1 MLKRGW
7 VVLTVSAIV
16 GLALA
21 ASAQAAVKSASV
33 SAGALRA
40 TLSPSPWELSFT
52 DSRGR
57 PVLVTRPGSKN
68 SADGTFGFQVGGKW
82 YHATK
87 ATSIARS
94 GSAVKA
100 ILATNDPARRT
111 ITVTVSRDADGIIA
125 VTSLVSG
132 ADVAATAAA
141 FVTHSGERFLG
152 FGERA
157 NAVDQSGKEVKSFVS
172 DGPWLENERDFM
184 KNIIPAAGLDSRDDS
199 TYYPIPWLLSTAGF
213 GVLSD
218 NDQNVVHRLGS
229 ETRQAWSVEASAQEL
244 KLRVFAGPKPADVL
258 RRMSAR
264 LGRQP
269 RAAAPFFFGPWFQ
282 SAGSA
287 VEGAA
292 AMKAADA
299 PISLMQTYAHWLP
312 CGMSAASR
320 ENDLQQLTALH
331 SAGLAVTTYFN
342 PMICTSNQPAFD
354 QAAAAGA
361 LGKDASG
368 GAYKYIYTTSRQFPV
383 GQFDFSS
390 AAGIDF
396 FGKLLGEAYDA
407 GHDGWM
413 EDFGEYTPQDI
424 VSADGTPGN
433 LMHNRYPVLYHGAGY
448 KFASSKPRPLARFN
462 RSGWTG
468 SAKYSQAVW
477 GGDPTTDWGYDGL
490 ASAVRDGLTMG
501 LSGVSLWGS
510 DIGGFFS
517 ITSTPQ
523 TTPELLR
530 RWIQFGAVSGLMRN
544 EADGIQIATSGE
556 RAQPLDP
563 DVLPVWRRYAK
574 LRTQLY
580 PYLSATEAE
589 YDRSGMPI
597 MRHLALTDPSD
608 QKATA
613 RDDEFGFGPDLLAA
627 PVLKAGATS
636 RSLYVPKGTW
646 IDFWRSVA
654 YNTADGSFAVKA
666 TKALAGGRQ
675 VTLPAPADELPLLAK
690 AGAVIPM
697 LPADVETLSDYGSG
711 IVHLSDRLD
720 HMHLLA
726 FPSGSSSAALGAGS
740 ERVTSTEAKGKWT
753 LQINGSRSRT
763 FTIDAG
769 LGALSSPLKVCSV
782 AVNGVKLPATAW
794 KFDAA
799 SKTLR
804 ATVTATKATVVA
816 SGC

>member
-1 MLKRGW
+1 MIKRGW
-7 VVLTVSAIV
+7 TVLTVITVA
-16 GLALA
+16 GLVLA

-33 SAGALRA
+33 SAGALRV
-40 TLSPSPWELSFT
+40 TLSPSPWKLNFT

-57 PVLVTRPGSKN
+57 SVVVSRPGVKN
-68 SADGTFGFQVGGKW
+68 SADGTLGFQVAGKW
-82 YHATK
+82 FHATK

-94 GSAVKA
+94 GAAIKAV
-100 ILATNDPARRT
+100 LATNDPARRT
-111 ITVTVSRDADGIIA
+111 ITVTVSRDAEGVIA
-125 VTSLVSG
+125 VTSVVSG

-141 FVTHSGERFLG
+141 FATHGGERFLG

-157 NAVDQSGKEVKSFVS
+157 NAVDQAGKEVKSFVS
-172 DGPWLENERDFM
+172 DGPWLKNEREFM
-184 KNIIPAAGLDSRDDS
+184 KNIIPVAGMDSRDDA
-199 TYYPIPWLLSTAGF
+199 TYYPIPWMLSTAGF

-218 NDQNVVHRLGS
+218 NDQNVMHRLGS

-244 KLRVFAGPKPADVL
+244 KLRIFAGPKPADVL

-264 LGRQP
+264 VGRQP

-282 SAGSA
+282 SAGSSI
-287 VEGAA
+287 EGAA

-312 CGMSAASR
+312 CGVSAASR
-320 ENDLQQLTALH
+320 ENDLRQTAALH

-342 PMICTSNQPAFD
+342 PMICTSYQPTFD

-361 LGKDASG
+361 LGKNAAG
-368 GAYKYIYTTSRQFPV
+368 GAYEYIYTTSRQFPV

-390 AAGIDF
+390 AAGVDF

-424 VSADGTPGN
+424 KSADGAPGN
-433 LMHNRYPVLYHGAGY
+433 VMHNRYPVLYHGAGY

-468 SAKYSQAVW
+468 SAKYSQIVW

-490 ASAVRDGLTMG
+490 ASAVRSGLTMG

-510 DIGGFFS
+510 DIGGYFS

-530 RWIQFGAVSGLMRN
+530 RWIQFGAVSGVMRN

-556 RAQPLDP
+556 RAQPLDA

-580 PYLSATEAE
+580 PYLAATEAE

-597 MRHLALTDPSD
+597 MRHLALTNPSD
-608 QKATA
+608 PKATA
-613 RDDEFGFGPDLLAA
+613 RDDQFGFGPDLLAA
-627 PVLKAGATS
+627 PVLRPGATS
-636 RSLYVPKGTW
+636 RSLYLPEGNWV
-646 IDFWRSVA
+646 DFWRSVA
-654 YNTADGSFAVKA
+654 YNTGDGSFSVKA
-666 TKALAGGRQ
+666 TKALIGGRQ
-675 VTLPAPADELPLLAK
+675 VTLPAPADELPLLAR

-711 IVHLSDRLD
+711 VVHLADRLD
-720 HMHLLA
+720 RMHLIA

-740 ERVTSTEAKGKWT
+740 ERVTSTEAKRKWT
-753 LQINGSRSRT
+753 LKISGNRSRT
-763 FTIDAG
+763 YTIDAG
-769 LGALSSPLKVCSV
+769 LGALKAPLKVCSV
-782 AVNGVKLPATAW
+782 AVNGSKLPATDW
-794 KFDAA
+794 NFSSA

-804 ATVTATKATVVA
+804 ATITTTRATVVA

>member
-1 MLKRGW
+1 MFTRGW
-7 VVLTVSAIV
+7 VLLTVIGLV
-16 GLALA
+16 GLAVA
-21 ASAQAAVKSASV
+21 TSAQAAVKSATV
-33 SAGALRA
+33 NAGALRA
-40 TLSPSPWELSFT
+40 TVSPSPWSLSFS
-52 DSRGR
+52 DSRGK
-57 PVLVTRPGSKN
+57 PVLVTRSGSKN
-68 SADGTFGFQVGGKW
+68 SADGTFGFRVGGRW

-87 ATSIARS
+87 ATSIVRS
-94 GSAVKA
+94 GSAVKVA
-100 ILATNDPARRT
+100 LATNDPAKRT
-111 ITVTVSRDADGIIA
+111 ITVTVGRDADGII
-125 VTSLVSG
+125 VVRSLVSG
-132 ADVAATAAA
+132 DAVSSTVASFA
-141 FVTHSGERFLG
+141 THSGERFLG

-157 NAVDQSGKEVKSFVS
+157 NAVDQTGKEVKSFVT
-172 DGPWLENERDFM
+172 DGPWQKNEREFM
-184 KNIIPAAGLDSRDDS
+184 KNIIPVAGLDSRDDA

-244 KLRVFAGPKPADVL
+244 KLRVFAGPKPADAL

-264 LGRQP
+264 VGRQP
-269 RAAAPFFFGPWFQ
+269 KAAAPFYFGPWFQ
-282 SAGSA
+282 SDGSSI
-287 VEGAA
+287 EGAA

-312 CGMSAASR
+312 CGVGTASR
-320 ENDLQQLTALH
+320 ESDVQQLTALH

-342 PMICTSNQPAFD
+342 PMICTSYQPTFD
-354 QAAAAGA
+354 EAAAAGA
-361 LGKDASG
+361 LGKDAAG

-390 AAGIDF
+390 AAGVDF
-396 FGKLLGEAYDA
+396 FGRLLGEAYDA

-424 VSADGTPGN
+424 KSADGTPGSV
-433 LMHNRYPVLYHGAGY
+433 MHNRYPVLYHGAGY
-448 KFASSKPRPLARFN
+448 KFASSKPRPLARFT

-468 SAKYSQAVW
+468 SAKYSQIVW
-477 GGDPTTDWGYDGL
+477 SGDPTTDWGYDGL

-501 LSGVSLWGS
+501 LSGVSRWGS

-530 RWIQFGAVSGLMRN
+530 RWIQFGAVSGVMRN
-544 EADGIQIATSGE
+544 EADGIQIATTGE
-556 RAQPLDP
+556 RAQPLDA

-608 QKATA
+608 PKATA

-636 RSLYVPKGTW
+636 RSLYLPKGTW

-654 YNTADGSFAVKA
+654 YNTSDGSFSVKG

-675 VTLPAPADELPLLAK
+675 VTIPAPADELPIVAK

-711 IVHLSDRLD
+711 VVHLSDRLD
-720 HMHLLA
+720 RMHLLA
-726 FPSGSSSAALGAGS
+726 FPSGSSSAAIGVGS

-753 LQINGSRSRT
+753 IQISGSRSRT
-763 FTIDAG
+763 YTIDAG
-769 LGALSSPLKVCSV
+769 LGALKSPLKVCSV
-782 AVNGVKLPATAW
+782 TSNGAKLPAAGW
-794 KFDAA
+794 SFDPAA
-799 SKTLR
+799 KTLR
-804 ATVTATKATVVA
+804 ATVTATKTTVVV